1 VTLIWRAESIGD
13 VLHALHDG
21 FGAIS
26 VIPIYPAPGRLAIR
40 AIVSAVRGS
49 DAPQRTL
56 PGLTLNGSDGRPSE
70 AAETIL
76 RGGGRL
82 PPG

>member
-1 VTLIWRAESIGD
+1 
-13 VLHALHDG
+13 
-21 FGAIS
+21 

-40 AIVSAVRGS
+40 VIVSAVRGS